1 MLVDGNAFSF
11 VELAIGISCLF
22 LGVYILW
29 KKPYLKVSQTFLVS
43 MCMVAITTAFS
54 FLLQNAQDEFTAN
67 LFGIGVMISD
77 ILVAVSFVLL
87 VMYLPYEQ
95 QAAWP
100 ITRKYRFGAMVLILA
115 TVVAILP
122 GSFVSSPSGFQPAPS
137 IQVAA
142 WFVAVGGL
150 SMMAVYFLNR
160 SSESTDDHRI
170 RWECAVLTVAVLLP
184 FMATILIGVLIW
196 AGLELTSSPAVGS
209 LIAGLIFAKAVLAVE
224 PFEAPALKH
233 KEVPEGAVKPVKVNL
248 ASGHCDLIMSKRA
261 DEAYR
266 MFQSELKGGSKGL
279 LITRVHPDQLKE
291 AYGPIDAPILWL
303 SSQPGQDRLD
313 PAALTIIQHTMIEF
327 IQKWPKAIV
336 MLDGLDYLIS
346 ENQLDKVLRMIYAV
360 HDTVVVSGSKFIV
373 PMDPQTMEM
382 KELAFIEREFVVVNI
397 EQAVKKAEAI

>member
-11 VELAIGISCLF
+11 VELAIGISCLL
-22 LGVYILW
+22 LGIYILR

-54 FLLQNAQDEFTAN
+54 FLLLNAQDEFTAN

-209 LIAGLIFAKAVLAVE
+209 LIAGSIFAKAVLAVE

>member
-11 VELAIGISCLF
+11 VELAIGISCLS

>member
-29 KKPYLKVSQTFLVS
+29 KKPYLKVSQTFMVS

-209 LIAGLIFAKAVLAVE
+209 LIAGSIFAKAVLAVE

>member
-209 LIAGLIFAKAVLAVE
+209 LIAGSIFAKAVLAVE